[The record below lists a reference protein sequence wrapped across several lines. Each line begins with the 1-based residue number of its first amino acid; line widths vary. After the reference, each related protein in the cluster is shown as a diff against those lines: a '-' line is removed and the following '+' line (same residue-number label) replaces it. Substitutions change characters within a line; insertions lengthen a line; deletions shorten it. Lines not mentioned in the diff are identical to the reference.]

1 MTSRLA
7 PDASR
12 VLLAVDVAY
21 RDDDRGTHAR
31 AAGVAFS
38 AWTDERPLDEVVVAL
53 DDIAPYEPGAFFRRE
68 LPCIRAALEA
78 TRKKGHVVTLI
89 IVDAYV
95 DLAPPDA
102 KHPRPG
108 LGRVVHDELGVD
120 VVGVAKTRFT
130 GSGAVE
136 ILRGESKSPLFIT
149 AAGVDV
155 AAAAAHVRAMHGA
168 HRIPTLLS
176 RVDALARGR

>member
-1 MTSRLA
+1 MTLRMT
-7 PDASR
+7 PR
-12 VLLAVDVAY
+12 MMLAVDVAY
-21 RDDDRGTHAR
+21 READDGTHAR
-31 AAGVAFS
+31 AAGLVFG
-38 AWTDERPLDEVVVAL
+38 AWSDERALDEIVVTL

-68 LPCIRAALEA
+68 LPCIRAVLDAA
-78 TRKKGHVVTLI
+78 RAKGHDIVLLV
-89 IVDAYV
+89 VDAYV

-102 KHPRPG
+102 PHPRRG
-108 LGRVVHDELGVD
+108 LGRVVHDELHVD

-149 AAGVDV
+149 AAS
-155 AAAAAHVRAMHGA
+155 AAFDAKEAARNVKAMHGA
-168 HRIPTLLS
+168 HRLPTLLS